1 MRVLLIGCA
10 AVAAVAAG
18 VWIAVGALFPRTWEC
33 PAVVTYRVGA
43 LDAAWTQVI
52 AVMVV
57 AVAAIGASAAGAA
70 LAARRDRTRVMTALG
85 FLAVGGVLA
94 LLPVF
99 AIAATFTRT
108 WVYTQ
113 VEGDTG
119 GRELLVREWSF
130 LMAGGGEIL
139 ERDGAMLTR
148 IGTTASDD
156 GYAPFAAGAYTVS
169 RDGDAVS
176 LHWAFHADQAA
187 RNAVVTLPL
196 QGEPADG
203 APGCVSWVPG
213 SATSSDGE

>member
-1 MRVLLIGCA
+1 VRVILFGCA
-10 AVAAVAAG
+10 GAAVVAAG
-18 VWIAVGALFPRTWEC
+18 VWIAVGVLFPRTWGC
-33 PAVVTYRVGA
+33 PAVVTYRVGV

-57 AVAAIGASAAGAA
+57 AVAAIVACAAGAA
-70 LAARRDRTRVMTALG
+70 LAARRDRTGVMTALG

-94 LLPVF
+94 LLPTFVM
-99 AIAATFTRT
+99 AATFTRT

-119 GRELLVREWSF
+119 GRDLLVREWSF

-156 GYAPFAAGAYTVS
+156 GHAPFAAGAYTVT
-169 RDGDAVS
+169 RDRDAVS
-176 LHWAFHADQAA
+176 LYWAFHADEAA
-187 RNAVVTLPL
+187 RDAVVTLPL

-203 APGCVSWVPG
+203 ASGCASWNPG
-213 SATSSDGE
+213 SATFSDGG